1 MSWATSY
8 KTNNVYTSFPPI
20 LSDGRLYTEYS
31 PSSVYNDKIRKEN
44 KIKSNSKYNEFL
56 KNNANKIMNQNFSN
70 LIHENNTD
78 IFNQKNV
85 TNNGHPYLFNHS
97 LERSM
102 PVGYEDSDLKNM
114 YLSRQ
119 KLDILKNKTIY
130 NSNV

>member
-1 MSWATSY
+1 M
-8 KTNNVYTSFPPI
+8 
-20 LSDGRLYTEYS
+20 
-31 PSSVYNDKIRKEN
+31 YNDKIRKEN
-44 KIKSNSKYNEFL
+44 KINSNSKYNEFL

-78 IFNQKNV
+78 IFNQKNI

-130 NSNV
+130 NSDA